1 MRDLYAV
8 LRMPRPAISE
18 ANKLPSG
25 TRRPPRPS
33 QGVSADPLLD
43 TKEQANLDLRKHK
56 IWPANLRAGGET
68 LIATSRYPAL
78 RPAEVPL

>member
-1 MRDLYAV
+1 MSDPYAV
-8 LRMPRPAISE
+8 LRMPGPATSE
-18 ANKLPSG
+18 ANKLPFG

-33 QGVSADPLLD
+33 QGVSADPLPG
-43 TKEQANLDLRKHK
+43 KEQANLDLRKHK
-56 IWPANLRAGGET
+56 IWPANLRTAERR